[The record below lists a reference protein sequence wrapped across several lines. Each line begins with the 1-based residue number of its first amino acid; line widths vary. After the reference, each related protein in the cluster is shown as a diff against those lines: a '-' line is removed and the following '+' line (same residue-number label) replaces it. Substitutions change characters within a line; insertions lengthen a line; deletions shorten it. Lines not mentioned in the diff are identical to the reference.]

1 LEGKSSKETT
11 VRETMTSKVIGVH
24 PDNTAEECMA
34 LMTEKHIRHP
44 SVIDQDILIGVISI
58 GDVVKSI
65 ITDQGIIIE
74 QLVNCITG
82 R

>member
-1 LEGKSSKETT
+1 MEGKSSKETT

-24 PDNTAEECMA
+24 PANTLAECMA
-34 LMTEKHIRHP
+34 LMTEKHVRHLP
-44 SVIDQDILIGVISI
+44 VIDQDKLIGVISI

>member
-1 LEGKSSKETT
+1 MEGKSSKETT

-24 PDNTAEECMA
+24 PDNTVEECTA
-34 LMTEKHIRHP
+34 LMTEKHVRHLP
-44 SVIDQDILIGVISI
+44 VIDQDKLIGVISI

-65 ITDQGIIIE
+65 ITNQGIIIE